1 MCANKRFLTTLL
13 RDTWGFDGIV
23 VSDCQAIS
31 NELSPGHNYTN
42 NITSAVALSIR
53 AGTDTDCGAGG
64 TYAEEYRDYIQA
76 AMAEGLL
83 SEADLDTAVSR
94 VLKATFQLGEL
105 LGNDTVPAQRLGVE
119 AVDSPLHR

>member
-83 SEADLDTAVSR
+83 SEADLDTAVYASSKPHSSSASFSGTTR
-94 VLKATFQLGEL
+94 YLRNG
-105 LGNDTVPAQRLGVE
+105 
-119 AVDSPLHR
+119 